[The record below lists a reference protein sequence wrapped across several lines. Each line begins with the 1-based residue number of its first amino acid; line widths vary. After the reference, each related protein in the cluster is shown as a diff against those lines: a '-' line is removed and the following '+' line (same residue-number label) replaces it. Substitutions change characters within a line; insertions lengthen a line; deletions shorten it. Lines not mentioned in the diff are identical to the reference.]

1 MRILT
6 LSMILI
12 GLFQSTAYAELTL
25 LKEQLFTESEESI
38 QRRTYS
44 YDFDVSPQG
53 IVHAIYSKPVPNEE
67 RSQVIYVTKAVGGDW
82 PSDEQRTVLEEF
94 GLRESI
100 AENPV

>member
-38 QRRTYS
+38 HIDYLATLFIRYRFGIDGMYYSLRTY
-44 YDFDVSPQG
+44 VK
-53 IVHAIYSKPVPNEE
+53 II
-67 RSQVIYVTKAVGGDW
+67 
-82 PSDEQRTVLEEF
+82 
-94 GLRESI
+94 
-100 AENPV
+100 

>member
-38 QRRTYS
+38 QRRTPPIKAARKDGLS
-44 YDFDVSPQG
+44 R
-53 IVHAIYSKPVPNEE
+53 A
-67 RSQVIYVTKAVGGDW
+67 SQ
-82 PSDEQRTVLEEF
+82 
-94 GLRESI
+94 LR
-100 AENPV
+100 